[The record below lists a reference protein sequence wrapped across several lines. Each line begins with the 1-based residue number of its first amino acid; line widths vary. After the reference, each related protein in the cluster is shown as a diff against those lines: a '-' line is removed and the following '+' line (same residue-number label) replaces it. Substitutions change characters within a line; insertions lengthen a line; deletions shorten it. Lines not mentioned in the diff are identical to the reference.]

1 MRVDVQEGTVDGG
14 CSTSAG
20 WQRGGQGGTT
30 ALLHF
35 NAQHALFCTAL
46 SAHILPQERVRVLCR
61 KCAAIV
67 QHKLQVHLLEGLEQR
82 QQDLCVGGSSSS
94 CIRALI
100 LKVQFSFGD
109 QSRCKIKNNK

>member
-1 MRVDVQEGTVDGG
+1 MAQGG
-14 CSTSAG
+14 
-20 WQRGGQGGTT
+20 GGQGGTT
-30 ALLHF
+30 ALNLLLHF

-46 SAHILPQERVRVLCR
+46 SAHVLPQERVRVLCR

-82 QQDLCVGGSSSS
+82 QQDLCVVGSSSS
-94 CIRALI
+94 CMSLN

-109 QSRCKIKNNK
+109 QSRCKGKTINKKVGAGE